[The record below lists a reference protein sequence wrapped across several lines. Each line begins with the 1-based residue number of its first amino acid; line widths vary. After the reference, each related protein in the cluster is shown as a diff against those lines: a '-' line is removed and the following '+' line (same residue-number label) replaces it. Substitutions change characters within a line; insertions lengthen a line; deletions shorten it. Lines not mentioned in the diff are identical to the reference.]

1 MLFFVYVSVC
11 SVALIVVWTLFD
23 LGVFL
28 INAIWGEPVLVS
40 ITDSSPAA
48 RSISIFLD
56 CIGLVSSLIVIV
68 YLRIPSMSL
77 YRRIMARIEEL
88 ENEQT
93 DVASIPASDVVPED
107 FCTYIVPN
115 AAKSREEIE
124 ADLVR
129 GATKSAKVFAT
140 MLMRYEKEGYLD
152 FREEPISDIF
162 EYLKERY
169 TLTYDLD
176 NFRRVFKPLAK

>member
-1 MLFFVYVSVC
+1 MLFFMYLSKC

-23 LGVFL
+23 LGIFV
-28 INAIWGEPVLVS
+28 INKLWGEPVLVS
-40 ITDSSPAA
+40 ITDSSPIAYYCGILLSVTA
-48 RSISIFLD
+48 I
-56 CIGLVSSLIVIV
+56 VSSLVVIV
-68 YLRIPSMSL
+68 FFRIPSMSS
-77 YRRIMARIEEL
+77 YQYVMEKIEEL